1 MRVLCL
7 ADQKNPAMD
16 KLYYYVLQTD
26 RMLPKWLGKV
36 EKSTNFLT
44 PNMIAAMGWVQS
56 AGVSDSE
63 SEDDAADN
71 NNDEQS
77 YSLGEEDD
85 EVDSGDDEANG
96 DIVERQVVLCL
107 DIRLLKRILL
117 TADIAVL

>member
-44 PNMIAAMGWVQS
+44 PNMIAAMG
-56 AGVSDSE
+56 
-63 SEDDAADN
+63 
-71 NNDEQS
+71 
-77 YSLGEEDD
+77 
-85 EVDSGDDEANG
+85 
-96 DIVERQVVLCL
+96 
-107 DIRLLKRILL
+107 
-117 TADIAVL
+117 